1 MDKKALT
8 YIKFIL
14 ISRIFR
20 SFASGLITIAFP
32 YFILKD
38 LHYSPFL
45 LGIIFTFATVSTALL
60 SLFSGYIADL
70 WNQKYTLVLAMVLL
84 PLSSLLLLI
93 SHSIFFV
100 FLAAILGGYSGT
112 MAGGAT
118 GGAAIPITNAIVS
131 NIVPTQERVKIFSK
145 LMFLGGLFGA
155 FGMLFGKISNSYDLF
170 AIATVMSFLSVILIL
185 PIKTKNNK
193 AKKNN
198 IYKLK
203 SKNTIFKFSLVGILN
218 GLSQGLIMPFLIP
231 FFIII
236 YHIPKSQMS
245 IYAFFGSLMAAFAP
259 MFANI
264 LDKKYGFLKSITIT
278 RGLGAI
284 FMVIFP
290 LIRILPVSLA
300 IYLISPFLRMMAL
313 PIQQSALVGMV
324 DSKETARAL
333 SINQVSRLS
342 ASATGTFVASDFF
355 LLDFIEM
362 PFFLY
367 GLVMFFN
374 IYLYFKFF
382 NKQKVEK
389 NTMK

>member
-20 SFASGLITIAFP
+20 SFASGIITIAFP

-60 SLFSGYIADL
+60 SLFSGYISDL
-70 WNQKYTLVLAMVLL
+70 WNQKYTLVLTMALL
-84 PLSSLLLLI
+84 PLSSLLLLFSNNI
-93 SHSIFFV
+93 IFV
-100 FLAAILGGYSGT
+100 FLAAVLGGYSGT
-112 MAGGAT
+112 MAGGTT

-131 NIVPTQERVKIFSK
+131 DIVPTQERVKIFSK
-145 LMFLGGLFGA
+145 LMFLSGLFGA

-170 AIATVMSFLSVILIL
+170 AIATVMSLLSTILIL
-185 PIKTKNNK
+185 PIKIKNKDNK
-193 AKKNN
+193 KN
-198 IYKLK
+198 IYKLE
-203 SKNTIFKFSLVGILN
+203 SKKAIFKFSLVGILN

-231 FFIII
+231 FFIIV

-245 IYAFFGSLMAAFAP
+245 IYAFFGAVMAAFAP
-259 MFANI
+259 MFANV
-264 LDKKYGFLKSITIT
+264 LDKKYGFLKSITVT

-284 FMVIFP
+284 FMVVFP
-290 LIRILPVSLA
+290 LVRVLPVSLA
-300 IYLISPFLRMMAL
+300 FYLIAPFLRMMAL
-313 PIQQSALVGMV
+313 PIQQSTLVGMV

-355 LLDFIEM
+355 LLDFIEI

-367 GLVMFFN
+367 GVVMFFN